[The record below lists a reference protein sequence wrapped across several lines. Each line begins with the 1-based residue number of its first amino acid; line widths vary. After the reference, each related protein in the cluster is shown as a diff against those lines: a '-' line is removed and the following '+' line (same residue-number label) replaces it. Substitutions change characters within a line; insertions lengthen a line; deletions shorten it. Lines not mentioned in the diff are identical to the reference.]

1 MTSKEVWNFMKESDF
16 RCGRLFFNDSRK
28 QILFLKFPFSES
40 EIKNY
45 SDIYEYTVIRIIEK
59 GKHPWSVS
67 AFIVVAFIWMIFTND
82 FSWNGIVGALL
93 VYWAIRKF
101 LDLFVVYYEKLQY
114 RVSFYGMDEFRG
126 GFFMKR
132 PSANGIESFYFN
144 YKLKKFE
151 KKIEDIKHTKKLTL

>member
-40 EIKNY
+40 EIKSY
-45 SDIYEYTVIRIIEK
+45 SDIYEYNVIRIVEK

-67 AFIVVAFIWMIFTND
+67 AFIIVSFIWMAF
-82 FSWNGIVGALL
+82 NGFGWHGFVESILI
-93 VYWAIRKF
+93 YWTIRKV

-132 PSANGIESFYFN
+132 PSVNGIESLYFN

-151 KKIEDIKHTKKLTL
+151 KKIKDITH